1 MKKSNFISLIL
12 GTISLILFAVRMCM
26 ALMQE
31 WDTLQPGI
39 ILGCVGLFFGF
50 LTIFIWRKME
60 HEDPIHFSVKILF
73 ITLVTILGLIGLG
86 TGMCFSMLW
95 NNMFLGVFIGCIGI
109 VILLSIIPLT
119 KGIHD

>member
-12 GTISLILFAVRMCM
+12 GTISMILFAIGMCM
-26 ALMQE
+26 ALIQE
-31 WDTLQPGI
+31 WDALQPGI
-39 ILGCVGLFFGF
+39 ALGCVGLFFGF
-50 LTIFIWRKME
+50 LTFFIWRKME
-60 HEDPIHFSVKILF
+60 HKDPIRFSVKNLLI
-73 ITLVTILGLIGLG
+73 IVIAILGLIGLG